1 MTTSPSSRV
10 LIIGYGEMG
19 HAMEYLLAD
28 RHALAIHDT
37 ALPAGMPTI
46 DPDAE
51 AARAD
56 FVLLCV
62 PTQPLEELL
71 QRLAAVIQPHCIC
84 ISISKGLDDMGR
96 TPAQIY
102 QQVFSG
108 RRYGFMYGPMISEE
122 IRVGRHAFAQF
133 GCTEETVFQA
143 ASALYSGTRLYFH
156 HSTDIAGISWSVI
169 LKNIY
174 AIGFGLADGLQ
185 LGDNM
190 RGYLAVAA
198 IEELSD
204 IVGTMGGEPHTP
216 WQLAGLGDLITT
228 ATSAGSHHHELGCRL
243 ARGEREDINGEGVH
257 TLEMVK
263 KYALFDIDHYPLC
276 RLIADTIESP
286 SNSLERINRYLD
298 VHYRR

>member
-1 MTTSPSSRV
+1 MTTPSSRV

-19 HAMEYLLAD
+19 HAMEFLLSA
-28 RHALAIHDT
+28 RHTLAIHDIDP
-37 ALPAGMPTI
+37 PAGMQSI
-46 DPDAE
+46 DFDTE

-62 PTQPLEELL
+62 PTQPIEALL

-84 ISISKGLDDMGR
+84 ISISKGLDDEGR

-122 IRVGRHAFAQF
+122 IRDGRYAFAQF
-133 GCTEETVFQA
+133 GATDEMVFNA
-143 ASALYSGTRLYFH
+143 ARTLYSGSKLYFH
-156 HSTDIAGISWSVI
+156 PSEDIVGISWSVI

-190 RGYLAVAA
+190 RGYLTVTA
-198 IEELSD
+198 IEELSN
-204 IVGTMGGEPHTP
+204 IVRSMGGNPHTP

-228 ATSAGSHHHELGCRL
+228 ATSVDSHHHELGCRL
-243 ARGEREDINGEGVH
+243 ARGEHEGISGEGVH
-257 TLEMVK
+257 TLAMVEK
-263 KYALFDIDHYPLC
+263 HALFDINRYPLC
-276 RLIADTIESP
+276 RLIADTIKSP
-286 SNSLERINRYLD
+286 SNIVERMDRYLAL
-298 VHYRR
+298 HYGQ